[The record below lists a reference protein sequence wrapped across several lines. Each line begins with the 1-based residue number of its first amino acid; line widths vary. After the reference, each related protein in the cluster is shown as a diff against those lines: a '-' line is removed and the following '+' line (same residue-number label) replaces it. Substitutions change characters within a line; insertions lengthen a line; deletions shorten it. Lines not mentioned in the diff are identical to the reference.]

1 MSFTTCCPEHPAIAR
16 TLATG
21 YPDGEGWARECP
33 QCGGDMSAEVYM
45 IDGVEVCADCFK
57 DWLVDYFSTN
67 ADDIADA
74 LGVEHHRGGHS
85 EIF

>member
-16 TLATG
+16 TMRTG
-21 YPDGEGWARECP
+21 YPDDERWVRECP
-33 QCGGDMSAEVYM
+33 RCGGEMSAKVYT

-57 DWLVDYFSTN
+57 DWLLDYFDTN

-74 LGVEHHRGGHS
+74 LGIDWGINS
-85 EIF
+85 NYSI